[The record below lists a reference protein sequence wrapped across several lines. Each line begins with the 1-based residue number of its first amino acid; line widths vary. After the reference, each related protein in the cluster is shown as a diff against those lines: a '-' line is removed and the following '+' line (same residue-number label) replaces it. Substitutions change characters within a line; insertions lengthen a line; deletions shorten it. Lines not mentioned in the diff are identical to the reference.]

1 MTVIWTGQ
9 LQQLQDEIG
18 ILREQLDVSS
28 GSHEE
33 LESARDEAK
42 VLKRALEAATSEH
55 NRDVATAQTNLSSA
69 MKDLDKWRETANKY
83 EREIDNLQYDLQ
95 QQGKQWQK
103 TAEIQG
109 TAWCKYLQDAYIEAN
124 TVRLNWEGLLISE
137 TTKFV
142 SLQFYLSDRNDKNG
156 QVAYDWKSVFFPTIK
171 RICYKLK

>member
-1 MTVIWTGQ
+1 MTDFRTGQ

-28 GSHEE
+28 SSHEE

-55 NRDVATAQTNLSSA
+55 DRDVATAQTNLSSA

-83 EREIDNLQYDLQ
+83 EREIDNLQHDLQ

-109 TAWCKYLQDAYIEAN
+109 TA
-124 TVRLNWEGLLISE
+124 
-137 TTKFV
+137 
-142 SLQFYLSDRNDKNG
+142 
-156 QVAYDWKSVFFPTIK
+156 
-171 RICYKLK
+171 